1 MLILTRLVALMIF
14 VFATIALFGSLALG
28 DYLRAIV
35 LLLIM
40 GLTFYAYKECE
51 DCVLERELLRVG
63 VGPTAPQWGFRQV
76 GKSTV
81 ARNFCA

>member
-51 DCVLERELLRVG
+51 D
-63 VGPTAPQWGFRQV
+63 
-76 GKSTV
+76 
-81 ARNFCA
+81 